1 VDCTTT
7 PHSSL
12 RVGFTSLLIRQQ
24 LAAVGR
30 SILVWAILVPQLVLA
45 QAAPAE
51 PPPVSVAKYRTSS
64 VATLISLRSAPSS
77 SGIAASLGEDIIG
90 DVTFCLLKLRIHSVK
105 ALSVEGTPVRKDE
118 VVEALS
124 REPVEKKFIGKQVK
138 VEMELRG
145 DTQRHRWLVTKIDRA
160 LSSPGPVKKE

>member
-1 VDCTTT
+1 LGLF
-7 PHSSL
+7 H
-12 RVGFTSLLIRQQ
+12 LLIRQQ

-30 SILVWAILVPQLVLA
+30 LLFVWAIFVPQLVFA
-45 QAAPAE
+45 QAAE
-51 PPPVSVAKYRTSS
+51 PPPGPVARYRTSS
-64 VATLISLRSAPSS
+64 VATLMSLHSARSS
-77 SGIAASLGEDIIG
+77 SGIASGLGEDIIG
-90 DVTFCLLKLRIHSVK
+90 DVKFCVLKLRIHSAK
-105 ALSVEGTPVRKDE
+105 ALSAEGTPVKKDE

-124 REPVEKKFIGKQVK
+124 REPVERKFIGKQVK